1 MRVGKGPAKFG
12 MRIRHLRAAAEQ
24 TVMDR
29 RGMIQ
34 GDICAGYAFGASAYM
49 EWIEYLN
56 SLDWMRSLWKCV
68 GRVEDLGQS
77 PGALQYWSIGE
88 VGRNCKEIAAIQV
101 GREPGECGFK
111 KLDEAL
117 QTKERADQL
126 GKTLCLSQLR

>member
-1 MRVGKGPAKFG
+1 MRVGKGHATFG
-12 MRIRHLRAAAEQ
+12 MRIRHLRAAVEQ

-77 PGALQYWSIGE
+77 PGARQYWSIGE
-88 VGRNCKEIAAIQV
+88 VGRNCKELL
-101 GREPGECGFK
+101 PYK
-111 KLDEAL
+111 
-117 QTKERADQL
+117 
-126 GKTLCLSQLR
+126 